1 LQNISPSVGYG
12 VMYITCPAC
21 ARTQTAV
28 SAISCL
34 ACRSVHLEIGGG
46 LHVDWRLQL
55 LVVLGFGGVEVGAA
69 CFKPAAAVHAKRSW
83 GPGQQTDK
91 AASQWTAGG
100 GVHHTDCHSAHPLA
114 PSSMGRPH
122 CLVLLHASM
131 LSPQHSAVLAA
142 PHRTSHT
149 CLLLASP
156 GDRCDEGDEVMR
168 QCSKADAVQQR

>member
-1 LQNISPSVGYG
+1 MASCILLARHALVHRLRFQQSLVWPVGQF
-12 VMYITCPAC
+12 IL
-21 ARTQTAV
+21 R
-28 SAISCL
+28 L
-34 ACRSVHLEIGGG
+34 GGG
-46 LHVDWRLQL
+46 GCMQVWRLQL

-156 GDRCDEGDEVMR
+156 GDRCDEGDEVN
-168 QCSKADAVQQR
+168 